1 MNNLSPLKPA
11 FAAFFLLASLAH
23 AQVPSYTNHPFKL
36 PSDTQDLTAADFNGD
51 GRVDLLAQREN
62 ELRLYL
68 QSPSGF
74 DFVAGFV
81 RLAARS
87 GSMGWDIAQSAD
99 GIAQLVVLEG
109 AGGASSQVSTV
120 ALKTEQDGTPQWDTP
135 RVLLSGLRSALGAGV
150 HRLKFA
156 RDINADGEMDLIIP
170 DADRLALYLA
180 TGEGFVEPLL
190 VQTESRLNTTLYSS
204 SLRRDIGQALDIP
217 PLNLRDVNA
226 DGAQDLIVDTE
237 SSLSVFLAN
246 SGAAS
251 TFPSE
256 ASYTIDREEIEARL
270 GEFDIENLDFANLTG
285 VLALTHEELLED
297 IDGDGIEDLL
307 LREGGKVSVFAGN
320 ASGLDLAAPRQ
331 VLRSGGNVLSTFL
344 YDEDEDGKKDL
355 WLWRV
360 EPISV
365 GDIFVWLAL
374 SGSISIEAF
383 VYRSDGVTF
392 ARRPAR
398 KVSVALKFPSVIR
411 LASSLSDIAD
421 QARAAGENPTSL
433 SLSTGLDDANNN
445 DLLLLAEG
453 QLRAYLNILETA
465 APPSFL
471 GTLGYTRERDDYEID
486 LKAVIDQALIARDPL
501 AGITTAPVFQLP
513 VDADPRSGGLVSIDL
528 NGDTRKDIFVF
539 TAMTPDAIEGILL
552 LSN

>member
-23 AQVPSYTNHPFKL
+23 AQVVSYTNHPFKL
-36 PSDTQDLTAADFNGD
+36 PSDTQNLTAADFNGD

-180 TGEGFVEPLL
+180 TREGFAEPLL

-204 SLRRDIGQALDIP
+204 SLRRNIGQALDIP
-217 PLNLRDVNA
+217 ALNLRDVNA

-270 GEFDIENLDFANLTG
+270 GEFDIENIDFANLTG

-344 YDEDEDGKKDL
+344 HDEDEDGRKDL

-365 GDIFVWLAL
+365 GDIFIWLAL

-421 QARAAGENPTSL
+421 QARAASENPTSL

-453 QLRAYLNILETA
+453 QLHAYLNILETA

-501 AGITTAPVFQLP
+501 EGITTAPVFQLP

-539 TAMTPDAIEGILL
+539 SAMTPDVIEGILL